1 MKIQSFYKVL
11 ALCIVISVLFHVGL
25 AAIVPISHHKIF
37 GIFCFFFF
45 TVLTIVTYFAGNVFI
60 QSTYKTAFTSFSMGI
75 IFFKLLSAILI
86 ILGYHYLV
94 IPTDLHFVFIFAIYY
109 LVFSFGEV
117 YILMKLSKQNA

>member
-11 ALCIVISVLFHVGL
+11 TLSIAISLLLHLGL
-25 AAIVPISHHKIF
+25 AAVIPIQHHNIF
-37 GIFCFFFF
+37 GIFCLFFF
-45 TVLTIVTYFAGNVFI
+45 TVLTIITYFAGNVFI
-60 QSTYKTAFTSFSMGI
+60 QSTYKAAFTSFSMGI